1 MFGTKIF
8 SWITLSHYVLFDHRF
23 GYLCMR
29 FFIPTKGVIC
39 VHFFMCMTLLVLKM
53 LGDDLVTQHVSIIFC
68 KALVSCDL
76 LFVLST

>member
-1 MFGTKIF
+1 
-8 SWITLSHYVLFDHRF
+8 
-23 GYLCMR
+23 MR